1 MDNLFLWLHVGAAI
15 FLLGPMTIAMTSTP
29 RYIRQGDV
37 AVVRFLHRTTR
48 IYGMLSLLV
57 FLFGLELGRKIF
69 DQQWLTISMTLFIVA
84 VVLLFA
90 LVEPDQRRAL
100 AAMEANAASETAVEV
115 PRARIAALSNV
126 IAVLWL
132 VILVLMVWK
141 PGA

>member
-1 MDNLFLWLHVGAAI
+1 MDNLFLWLHIGTAI
-15 FLLGPMTIAMTSTP
+15 FFLGPMTIAMTSAP

-69 DQQWLTISMTLFIVA
+69 DQQWLTISMTLFVVA
-84 VVLLFA
+84 LVLLFA

-115 PRARIAALSNV
+115 PRGRIAALSNV
-126 IAVLWL
+126 IAVMWL